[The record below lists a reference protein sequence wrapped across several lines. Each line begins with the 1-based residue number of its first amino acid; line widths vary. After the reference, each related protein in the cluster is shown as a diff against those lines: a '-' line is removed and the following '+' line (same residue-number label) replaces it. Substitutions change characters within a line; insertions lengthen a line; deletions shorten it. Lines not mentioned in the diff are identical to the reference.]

1 MYDDTIIVMDF
12 VELTNN
18 PKLSI
23 MKLPMHMTIQ
33 QLIKRLQHSL
43 LRLNLPFGR
52 INLYQRGKLLMKHQ
66 ILIDLPQGTIKCTTV
81 KMALCP
87 IMELETSESD
97 CRCCGQQY
105 RDNANNAC
113 SQCCKLKGS

>member
-52 INLYQRGKLLMKHQ
+52 INLYQRGKQLRKHQ
-66 ILIDLPQGTIKCTTV
+66 KLIDLPQGTIKCT
-81 KMALCP
+81 KG
-87 IMELETSESD
+87 MELDTLESD
-97 CRCCGQQY
+97 CMFCGQHY
-105 RDNANNAC
+105 VMLC
-113 SQCCKLKGS
+113 MQCCKLKGS